1 MANDIPFPHS
11 GPVAYT
17 PAEERSP
24 DREAAEA
31 ALSGIPGVQGIG
43 EGRSQIGDPAW
54 LVYVRDKSVT
64 AHLPAEVSGR
74 PVVAEVSGE
83 IDILPA

>member
-1 MANDIPFPHS
+1 MANDTSFPDS

-17 PAEERSP
+17 PDEDRSA
-24 DREAAEA
+24 DRQAAEA

-43 EGRSQIGDPAW
+43 EGRNPIGDPAW

-64 AHLPAEVSGR
+64 AQLPTEVSGR
-74 PVVAEVSGE
+74 PVVAEISGE